1 MIHHHKSTVA
11 TRYAEFRQAI
21 EPELQK
27 ARNDDWANVAS
38 SMLSR
43 DGYGKTERGRKMR
56 EINRAVN
63 KV

>member
-1 MIHHHKSTVA
+1 MSHHHKSTVA

-21 EPELQK
+21 EPELEK
-27 ARNDDWANVAS
+27 AKNDDWANVAS